1 MARSVLVV
9 DDEASVR
16 SSIAGVLGDEGYKV
30 TTVGDGAA
38 ALDHLSREQ
47 PDVIL
52 LDVWMTGPNGE
63 KQQEGLEIL
72 GRIKSLYPNAIVVIM
87 SGHGTIETAVK
98 ATKLGAYD
106 FIEKPL
112 SLEKLLVT
120 MQNAFQLRDLSRE
133 NEVLRSRVAKSK
145 VMVGESPA
153 IQKLKQ
159 AIRRV
164 APTNSWV
171 LITGENGTGKEL
183 VAHSIHALSS
193 RFDKP
198 FIEVNCAAIPEEL
211 IESELFGHEKGSF
224 TGAHQLK
231 RGKFDLANG
240 GTLFLDEIGDMSL
253 KTQAKILRI
262 LQEQRFERVGG
273 SQTIEVDV
281 RVIAATNKDL
291 QEQIRNNTFRE
302 DLYYRLNVVPFHVP
316 PLRERQA
323 DISLIAAHYL
333 REFAGHGAE
342 PKRLSP
348 EALALFS
355 SYPWPGNVRELKNTI
370 ERIVIFSDSIQVSE
384 DDLLAIVPQ
393 LARPVASHHL
403 ASSSTAAYANPSPGG
418 MTGPIGATS
427 PGSSAVPS
435 PLGAFKDTLKDAKSE
450 FEREFILR
458 KLRENDWNVSKTAQ
472 VLGIE
477 RSHLHKKIKAFGID
491 ERLAD

>member
-1 MARSVLVV
+1 MARTVLVI
-9 DDEASVR
+9 DDEAEVR
-16 SSIAGVLGDEGYKV
+16 SSIAGALTDEGYRV
-30 TTVGDGAA
+30 LTASDGNAA
-38 ALDHLSREQ
+38 FEHLTRET

-52 LDVWMTGPNGE
+52 LDVWMTGPKGE
-63 KQQEGLEIL
+63 RQQEGLDIL
-72 GRIKSLYPNAIVVIM
+72 ARIKMLYPDAIIVIM

-120 MQNAFQLRDLSRE
+120 LQNGFQLRDLSRE
-133 NEVLRSRVAKSK
+133 NQSLRSRVAKSK
-145 VMVGESPA
+145 VMVGESSA
-153 IQKLKQ
+153 MQQLKQ

-183 VAHSIHALSS
+183 VADSIHSLSS
-193 RFDKP
+193 RYGKP

-224 TGAHQLK
+224 TGATQLK

-281 RVIAATNKDL
+281 RVIAATNKNL
-291 QEQIRNNTFRE
+291 EEEIRNNTFRE
-302 DLYYRLNVVPFHVP
+302 DLYYRLNVVPFRVP
-316 PLRERQA
+316 ALRERKE
-323 DISLIAAHYL
+323 DIALISAHYL
-333 REFAGHGAE
+333 REFALPGSE
-342 PKRLSP
+342 PKQLSP
-348 EALALFS
+348 EALKLLE
-355 SYPWPGNVRELKNTI
+355 SYSWQGNVRELKNTI
-370 ERIVIFSDSIQVSE
+370 ERLVIFSDDGVILPEQV
-384 DDLLAIVPQ
+384 LALVPDMGK
-393 LARPVASHHL
+393 VTSK
-403 ASSSTAAYANPSPGG
+403 
-418 MTGPIGATS
+418 ATS
-427 PGSSAVPS
+427 PASQVGANVAGLLSPDASS
-435 PLGAFKDTLKDAKSE
+435 LKDAKTE
-450 FEREFILR
+450 FEREFILK
-458 KLRENDWNVSKTAQ
+458 KLRENEWNVSKTAQ

-477 RSHLHKKIKAFGID
+477 RSHLHRKIRAYGID
-491 ERLAD
+491 ERLSD

>member
-1 MARSVLVV
+1 MARSVLVI

-16 SSIAGVLGDEGYKV
+16 QSIAGVLSDEGYKV
-30 TTVGDGAA
+30 TPVSDGPAA
-38 ALDHLSREQ
+38 FESLSKEQ

-72 GRIKSLYPNAIVVIM
+72 GRIKSAYPNAIVVIM
-87 SGHGTIETAVK
+87 SGHGTIETAVR

-120 MQNAFQLRDLSRE
+120 LQNAFQLRDLSRE
-133 NEVLRSRVAKSK
+133 NEILRSRVAKSK
-145 VMVGESPA
+145 IMVGESGGM
-153 IQKLKQ
+153 QKLKS

-193 RFDKP
+193 RFSKA

-224 TGAHQLK
+224 TGATQLK

-273 SQTIEVDV
+273 AQTIEVDV

-316 PLRERQA
+316 PLRERRE
-323 DISLIAAHYL
+323 DIPLIAGHYL
-333 REFAGHGAE
+333 REFAVHSGE
-342 PKRLSP
+342 PKQLSP
-348 EALALFS
+348 EAQELLANHV
-355 SYPWPGNVRELKNTI
+355 WPGNVRELKNTI
-370 ERIVIFSDSIQVSE
+370 ERLVIFSDSTTISVE
-384 DDLLAIVPQ
+384 DILSISSQ
-393 LARPVASHHL
+393 LAPQSNSQMHN
-403 ASSSTAAYANPSPGG
+403 SSLPGAAYANPALAG
-418 MTGPIGATS
+418 MTSHVGATGLS
-427 PGSSAVPS
+427 LPAGS
-435 PLGAFKDTLKDAKSE
+435 LKDAKSE

-458 KLRENDWNVSKTAQ
+458 KLRENEWNVSKTAQ

-477 RSHLHKKIKAFGID
+477 RSHLHKKIKAYGID
-491 ERLAD
+491 DRLAD